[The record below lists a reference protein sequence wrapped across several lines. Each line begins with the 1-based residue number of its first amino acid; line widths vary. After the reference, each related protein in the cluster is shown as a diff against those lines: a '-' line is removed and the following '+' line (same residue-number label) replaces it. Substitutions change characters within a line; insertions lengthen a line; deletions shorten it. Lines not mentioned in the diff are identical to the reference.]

1 MENKNEHIIGSGDSN
16 SLYDFVREQLLEVDT
31 QDLTDDINNEVNI
44 EITPEKVYFWTR
56 VYLKDENPN
65 IEVGDWVKIV
75 WTPTGEFLRTQ
86 FITWGKRGLD
96 KDSDGVVGWNS
107 EDDKRVVC
115 LMIDESDINTN
126 DQIPFIR
133 TLFKLGRFYENNLI
147 KRDELQFIIEK
158 NNILL
163 EYYDCDF

>member
-1 MENKNEHIIGSGDSN
+1 MENKNEHNLGDSN

-31 QDLTDDINNEVNI
+31 KNLSDDVSDEILT

-65 IEVGDWVKIV
+65 IEIGDWVKIV
-75 WTPTGEFLRTQ
+75 WTPTGEYLRTQ
-86 FITWGKRGLD
+86 FITWGKKGLD
-96 KDSDGVVGWNS
+96 RDSDGVVGWNS
-107 EDDKRVVC
+107 EDDKRVIC
-115 LMIDESDINTN
+115 LMIDESEINTN
-126 DQIPFIR
+126 EKIPFIR
-133 TLFKLGRFYENNLI
+133 TLFKLGRFYEENII
-147 KRDELQFIIEK
+147 KRDELQFIIEN